1 VNSFLQDLR
10 YAARMLAK
18 TPGFTAVAILTLALG
33 IGANVAAF
41 SVVRAVLLRPLPYR
55 QPGQLVRVFDDLRA
69 SNVRDVG
76 MSQPELEDLQNRSGV
91 FEDIS
96 AVWPISANLTGG
108 DRPERVEVVATSTN
122 YFTLLGANAQPG
134 RIYTKQETVPGF
146 IEAAVI
152 SDGFWR
158 REFGAD
164 PRAIGKKI
172 RLDGDLYA
180 IVGVM
185 PPDFRHP
192 GRTLQTDV
200 DLWIAAGYAADPF
213 PNPPQRA
220 IRMMPGAIA
229 RLKPGLSA
237 SEAQAKLD
245 TFAANLSREY
255 PTDYPAAASWGTRLV
270 SVQDDLVGG
279 VRTELFVLFGAVG
292 CVLLIAC
299 VNIANLLLARGAGRQ
314 REVAIRLA
322 LGASRGRLISQLLTE
337 SVLLAAIS
345 GVIALIT
352 VVVLKNSLLRFA
364 PADLPRLNEVSINIG
379 VLAFAFFVSILTGV
393 IFGLVPAMQ
402 AASSNQIVS
411 LREGSRGSGSSK
423 KHTRISRVLVTSE
436 IALSLILLIGAGL
449 LLRSFWQLLQVKPG
463 FNPSSVV
470 TAQIWMAVPNDP
482 KADPYRPPE
491 KRSSFY
497 RELLRRVS
505 GIPGVQQAAIGSGGS
520 LPMGRA
526 RNSFPFTIQ
535 GRPADAERVPVAE
548 FATVTPG
555 YFRTLEIAQVS
566 GRIFSDSDDVNSQK
580 VALIDDTLAH
590 RYWPGEDPIGKQIK
604 AGALNSTAPWTTIVG
619 VVSSIKSDGFD
630 APAMPHVYF
639 PLLQNPGVTAA
650 IYLRT
655 STDPGTLGDAIRGE
669 VQSVDPGIP
678 VFAVRT
684 LNEVVAKS
692 LADRRFALTI
702 LAVFA
707 GVALLLAS
715 IGIYGVMAYTFSQ
728 RTHEIGVR
736 VALGAQRADILRM
749 ALGEGMLLVAIG
761 LGIGLIGA
769 AIVTRFLRSMLFSV
783 TATDPLTFAS
793 IAFLLAAVAL
803 FACFIPA
810 QRATQVDPLV
820 ALRED

>member
-1 VNSFLQDLR
+1 MNSFLQDLR
-10 YAARMLAK
+10 YATRMLAK
-18 TPGFTAVAILTLALG
+18 TPGFTVVAILTLALG

-41 SVVRAVLLRPLPYR
+41 SVVRAVLLRPLPYP
-55 QPGQLVRVFDDLRA
+55 QAGQLVRVFDDLRA

-91 FEDIS
+91 FQDIS

-122 YFTLLGANAQPG
+122 YFTLLGASPQLG

-146 IEAAVI
+146 IDAAVI

-164 PRAIGKKI
+164 PHAVGKKI
-172 RLDGDLYA
+172 RLDGDLYT

-200 DLWIAAGYAADPF
+200 DLWIAAGYSANPF
-213 PNPPQRA
+213 PTPPQRA
-220 IRMMPGAIA
+220 IRMFPGAIG
-229 RLKPGLSA
+229 RLNPRISPQ
-237 SEAQAKLD
+237 EAQAKLD
-245 TFAANLSREY
+245 TFSANLSREY
-255 PTDYPAAASWGTRLV
+255 PTEYPAAASWGTRLL
-270 SVQDDLVGG
+270 SIQDDLVGA

-322 LGASRGRLISQLLTE
+322 LGASRGRLIGQLLTE

-345 GVIALIT
+345 GLFALLT
-352 VVVLKNSLLRFA
+352 VVVLKSTLLKLA
-364 PADLPRLNEVSINIG
+364 PADLPRLNEVSISGG
-379 VLAFAFFVSILTGV
+379 VLLFAFVISILTGV
-393 IFGLVPAMQ
+393 VFGLVPALQ
-402 AASSNQIVS
+402 AASSSQLAS
-411 LREGSRGSGSSK
+411 LREGSRGSGTSK
-423 KHTRISRVLVTSE
+423 KHTRVSRFLVASE
-436 IALSLILLIGAGL
+436 IALSLVLLIGAGL

-463 FNPSSVV
+463 FNPRSVV
-470 TAQIWMAVPNDP
+470 TAQIWMPVPNDP
-482 KADPYRPPE
+482 TADPYRPPE
-491 KRSSFY
+491 KRSAFY

-505 GIPGVQQAAIGSGGS
+505 EIPGVQQAAIGSGGS
-520 LPMGRA
+520 LPMTRA

-535 GRPADAERVPVAE
+535 GRPADAERIPVAE
-548 FATVTPG
+548 FAAVTPE
-555 YFRTLEIAQVS
+555 YFRTLEIPLVS
-566 GRIFSDSDDVNSQK
+566 GRNFSTSDDVTSQR

-590 RYWPGEDPIGKQIK
+590 RYWPGEDPTGKQIK
-604 AGALNSTAPWTTIVG
+604 AGALNSQAPWVTVVG
-619 VVSSIKSDGFD
+619 VVATIKSDGFD
-630 APAMPHVYF
+630 APAAPHVYF
-639 PLLQNPGVTAA
+639 PLFQNPGVTAA

-655 STDPGTLGDAIRGE
+655 SADPGTLGDTIRHE

-684 LNEVVAKS
+684 MDEVVAKS
-692 LADRRFALTI
+692 LADRRFALVI

-736 VALGAQRADILRM
+736 VALGAQRSDILRM

-761 LGIGLIGA
+761 LGAGLIGA
-769 AIVTRFLRSMLFSV
+769 TIVTRFLRSMLFSV
-783 TATDPLTFAS
+783 TPTDPATFGA
-793 IAFLLAAVAL
+793 IAALLAAVAL

-810 QRATQVDPLV
+810 RRATRVDPLV